1 MNNVRSGYV
10 TSNQAARQ
18 LGLSRQRV
26 SVLIHQGRIP
36 LQASGQ
42 RRLIKR
48 SDLRKFALIER
59 RPGCPP
65 RSG

>member
-1 MNNVRSGYV
+1 MNNVRYGYV

-36 LQASGQ
+36 FKASGQ

-48 SDLRKFALIER
+48 SDLKKFASIER

-65 RSG
+65 RSR